1 MKLSFGMSETL
12 VVCGSLLYSSSL
24 ALSLSMII
32 LGLIS
37 KVCAVALE
45 KAAQDE
51 KIKAAENS
59 VNKFTDTL
67 EQIITEGLSNITG
80 QKNESGTYH

>member
-12 VVCGSLLYSSSL
+12 VVCGSLLYTSSL
-24 ALSLSMII
+24 PLSISMIV
-32 LGLIS
+32 LGLIG
-37 KVCAVALE
+37 KVCSVALE

-59 VNKFTDTL
+59 VNKFAETL
-67 EQIITEGLSNITG
+67 EGIITNGLSNITG
-80 QKNESGTYH
+80 QKNETGSYH